1 MKERFQGDSNENITL
16 VVSHNSDTA
25 FIYWFLNK
33 KPVIEEEKKG
43 FTIEIT
49 PTDTH
54 TPTSVKDLSRYI
66 DVGYDDTTYFYK
78 KNIVIKENC
87 TIKIKNNNGDSSNTI
102 SILIKE
108 KQNGINNK
116 HIDTYYQCLP
126 DGSYGITADCITKD
140 KFPTLELSSA
150 FNTLKKKVNTL
161 LRKNIILQ

>member
-25 FIYWFLNK
+25 FLYWFLKK
-33 KPVIEEEKKG
+33 KPATEEKKKD
-43 FTIEIT
+43 FRIEIT
-49 PTDTH
+49 PTHTDT
-54 TPTSVKDLSRYI
+54 TTSGNYQNQI

-78 KNIVIKENC
+78 KNIVLKENC
-87 TIKIKNNNGDSSNTI
+87 TIKITNNNGDSSNTI